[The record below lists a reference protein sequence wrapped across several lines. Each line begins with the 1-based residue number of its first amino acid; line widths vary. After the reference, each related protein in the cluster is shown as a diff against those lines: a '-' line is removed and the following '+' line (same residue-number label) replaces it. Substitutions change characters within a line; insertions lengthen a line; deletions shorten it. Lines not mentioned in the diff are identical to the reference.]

1 MASSEDLDMLSQ
13 SLSRINLNKCDS
25 VTALKEIC
33 DKFKGMTLNYGEAGR
48 EGEAHNPTFFQNC
61 TIWYENKYITQE
73 GSGKTKAIAKKE
85 AARKVLE
92 KLDEEILAKRS
103 SYLSNLKFTHVFKNP
118 IEIGR
123 GGNGIVLK
131 YKKDFDS
138 KELAIKLIPC
148 DDADRAQKEMKILA
162 SLTHPN
168 IVTYHTSWIE
178 NHEVNE
184 IVILNK
190 AFYASSVGNKTL
202 CIQMELCK
210 ANLEKVILVRNES
223 YREKGVL
230 ALKKEDQ
237 INSRRFIKHISKGLL
252 YIHSKDVIHRDLKIG
267 NVLIDEHM
275 IAKICDFGFGKLDL
289 TKKNTPGAGTHLFMA
304 PEVASGDYDKR
315 CDLYSLGII
324 FFLIYDLKATTCD
337 EIVLRVELL
346 RKCVE
351 TTDEIEMED
360 FITKWPKQW
369 ELIRNLMKTRP
380 DERMHLE
387 NLLTEIKEL
396 TISDQQ

>member
-1 MASSEDLDMLSQ
+1 MPSSEESDMLSQ
-13 SLSRINLNKCDS
+13 SLSRIDLNSSDT

-33 DKFKGMTLNYGEAGR
+33 DKFKGMTPSYGEARR

-61 TIWYENKYITQE
+61 TICYENKYITQE
-73 GSGKTKAIAKKE
+73 GSGKTKANAKKE

-92 KLDEEILAKRS
+92 KLDEEIRAKRS
-103 SYLSNLKFTHVFKNP
+103 SYPSNLKFTDVFKNS

-131 YKKDFDS
+131 CKKDFDS
-138 KELAIKLIPC
+138 KELAIKLIPF
-148 DDADRAQKEMKILA
+148 DDAGRAQKEMKILA

-178 NHEVNE
+178 DRKINEV
-184 IVILNK
+184 VILNK
-190 AFYASSVGNKTL
+190 AFYTSLAGNKTL

-210 ANLEKVILVRNES
+210 ANMEKVILVRNES
-223 YREKGVL
+223 YRENGVL

-237 INSRRFIKHISKGLL
+237 INSRRFIRHISKGLL
-252 YIHSKDVIHRDLKIG
+252 YIHSKDVIHRDLKIE

-275 IAKICDFGFGKLDL
+275 IAKICDFGFVKLDL
-289 TKKNTPGAGTHLFMA
+289 TKKHTPGAGTHLFMA
-304 PEVASGDYDKR
+304 PEVASGDYDRK
-315 CDLYSLGII
+315 CDFYSLGII
-324 FFLIYDLKATTCD
+324 FFLIYDLKATTYD

-360 FITKWPKQW
+360 FIAKWPKQW

-387 NLLTEIKEL
+387 NLLTQIKQL
-396 TISDQQ
+396 TISDQ